1 MTPRGT
7 MITGPVAVPAPVAL
21 LAPYVEA
28 GIFGSFEVQLAAA
41 MVRLVPTASAESL
54 LAVATA
60 ARAPRFGHVCA
71 ELDRLPTAMAGDQDR
86 SGAADLPWP
95 AREDWVVALARS
107 PLVSTPDAAHDR
119 VRPLV
124 WDGKRLY
131 LQRYWRDEN
140 AVAKDLTRRARPAR
154 TRRRASPDTLSQFV
168 VEKALDGLFGPDD
181 GAEPDLQRLAARR
194 ALAPGISIIAGG
206 PGTGK
211 TRTVARLLALAHLAA
226 AAEGERLVVALAAPT
241 GKAAQRMTEALRAE
255 VPLLEQS
262 GTISPSLGRTLTA
275 TDATTIHR
283 LLQWRPGPRYLHDR
297 RNPLPHQLVIVDETS
312 MVSLPLMARLLDAVR
327 TGARL
332 VLVGDPY
339 QLASIEAG
347 TVLADVVGPV
357 GHEREDQRDDHAD
370 QGADERAVANRV
382 TVADSNS
389 RRSGRPGGASV
400 RSRPVLSGRVTVL
413 RRMHRFGADSSIA
426 LLAEAVRSG
435 DADAAISHLR
445 SSRSDIAWVDAGDQ
459 DGLRRLRHLIASVGA
474 DLVRSALRGDAGAAL
489 TAAAEVKVLAA
500 TRRGPLGLDDWTA
513 RIEADV
519 ASRVP
524 EVDLHHRWYVGRP
537 VIVTG
542 NDRVNQVANG
552 DVAVVVRRQGAMVA
566 ALAGQGGLRYLSPSR
581 LDRVETWWA
590 MTIHRSQG
598 SEYAH
603 AVVSLPAATSPILTR
618 ELLYTAVTRGRRQLT
633 IVGTEEALRAAIGRR
648 VARASGLRD
657 RLWPQ

>member
-1 MTPRGT
+1 M
-7 MITGPVAVPAPVAL
+7 

-28 GIFGSFEVQLAAA
+28 GIFGPFEVQLAATMA
-41 MVRLVPTASAESL
+41 RLAPTASAEAL
-54 LAVATA
+54 LAVAVA

-71 ELDRLPTAMAGDQDR
+71 ELDRLPAAMAGDEDR
-86 SGAADLPWP
+86 AGAADLPWP
-95 AREDWVVALARS
+95 AREDWAGALARS
-107 PLVSTPDAAHDR
+107 PLVSTPGATHDR

-124 WDGKRLY
+124 WDGSRLY

-140 AVAKDLTRRARPAR
+140 AVATDLTRRARPAR
-154 TRRRASPDTLSQFV
+154 RGKRPSPDTLSQFV

-181 GAEPDLQRLAARR
+181 GAEPDLQRLAASR
-194 ALAPGISIIAGG
+194 ALTPGISIIAGG

-226 AAEGERLVVALAAPT
+226 AAEGDSLVVALAAPT

-255 VPLLEQS
+255 VPLLERS
-262 GTISPSLGRTLTA
+262 GTISASLGRTLTA

-357 GHEREDQRDDHAD
+357 GDEGDAQGDDHAD
-370 QGADERAVANRV
+370 QSADRNGVALADPSSRPSSGPGATSARGRAV
-382 TVADSNS
+382 
-389 RRSGRPGGASV
+389 
-400 RSRPVLSGRVTVL
+400 LSDRVTVL

-435 DADAAISHLR
+435 DADGAVAHLR
-445 SSRSDIAWVDAGDQ
+445 SGRSDIVWVDASDY
-459 DGLRRLRHLIASVGA
+459 DGLRRLRHLIASVGVDVA
-474 DLVRSALRGDAGAAL
+474 QSALRGDADAAL
-489 TAAAEVKVLAA
+489 AAAAEVKVLAA

-524 EVDLHHRWYVGRP
+524 ELDRHHRWYVGRP
-537 VIVTG
+537 VIVTA

-566 ALAGQGGLRYLSPSR
+566 ALAGHGGLRYLSPSR

-598 SEYAH
+598 SEYPH

-633 IVGTEEALRAAIGRR
+633 VVGTEEALRVAIGRR
-648 VARASGLRD
+648 VARASGLRH

>member
-1 MTPRGT
+1 MTPRGS
-7 MITGPVAVPAPVAL
+7 ILTGPVAVPASVAP
-21 LAPYVEA
+21 LAPFVEA

-41 MVRLVPTASAESL
+41 MVRLVPTASAEAL

-71 ELDRLPTAMAGDQDR
+71 ELDRLPTTTAGEEDR
-86 SGAADLPWP
+86 ADAADLPWP
-95 AREDWVVALARS
+95 AREDWIGALMGS
-107 PLVSTPDAAHDR
+107 PLVSGPDATGSR

-124 WDGKRLY
+124 WDGRRLY

-140 AVAKDLTRRARPAR
+140 AVAEDLMRRARSAGGKGK
-154 TRRRASPDTLSQFV
+154 ASADTLSQFV
-168 VEKALDGLFGPDD
+168 VERALDGLFGPDD
-181 GAEPDLQRLAARR
+181 GAEPDRQRLAARR

-241 GKAAQRMTEALRAE
+241 GKAAQRMKEALQAE
-255 VPLLEQS
+255 IPVLEQS
-262 GTISPSLGRTLTA
+262 GTISPALGRTLSA

-327 TGARL
+327 AGARL

-357 GHEREDQRDDHAD
+357 DDERE
-370 QGADERAVANRV
+370 
-382 TVADSNS
+382 
-389 RRSGRPGGASV
+389 GRPQESSDGPAAVIDVPVAAANGRPPRRAAGV
-400 RSRPVLSGRVTVL
+400 AARGRPVLSDRVTVL

-426 LLAEAVRSG
+426 LLAEAVRAGDGDTAIDLLRSGRSDVAWIDPG
-435 DADAAISHLR
+435 DAD
-445 SSRSDIAWVDAGDQ
+445 
-459 DGLRRLRHLIASVGA
+459 GLHRLRYVIASAGV
-474 DLVRSALRGDAGAAL
+474 DVVRAALRGDAGAAL
-489 TAAAEVKVLAA
+489 TAATEVKVLTA
-500 TRRGPLGLDDWTA
+500 TRRGPLGLEDWTA

-524 EVDLHHRWYVGRP
+524 ELDRHRRWYVGRP

-542 NDRVNQVANG
+542 NDRVNQLANG
-552 DVAVVVRRQGAMVA
+552 DVAVVVRRRGAVVA
-566 ALAGQGGLRYLSPSR
+566 ALAGPADLRYLSPSR

-598 SEYAH
+598 SEYPH

-633 IVGTEEALRAAIGRR
+633 VVSTEEALRAAIGRR